1 MNAKIRDRIKHFLT
15 SKGGR
20 VGLKTPLV
28 LGVAGGSLL
37 VTQAVLSP
45 SAYSSYE
52 CSTDSDCDSG
62 EACELVC
69 DGMMVNCV
77 CHGTWVD
84 RCVGS

>member
-28 LGVAGGSLL
+28 LGVASGSLL
-37 VTQAVLSP
+37 VAQAVLSP

-52 CSTDSDCDSG
+52 CSFDDDCAPG
-62 EACELVC
+62 EACKYVCTGVELNDIC
-69 DGMMVNCV
+69 Y
-77 CHGTWVD
+77 GTWVKK
-84 RCVGS
+84 CVGS